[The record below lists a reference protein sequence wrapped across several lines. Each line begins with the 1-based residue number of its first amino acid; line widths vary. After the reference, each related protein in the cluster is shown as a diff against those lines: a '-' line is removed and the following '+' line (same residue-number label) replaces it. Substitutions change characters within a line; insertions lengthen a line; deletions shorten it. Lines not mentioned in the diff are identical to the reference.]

1 MVSGGCLILGGRDW
15 NSGRWLLYLFGGC
28 YRMSLDW
35 SYEGGFKGNHGFDF
49 DHHFIGLPENI
60 PFNHCQEQRDATSVD
75 EPTICWMGLYK
86 WLGKSLANVWLVVE
100 VGGVDPPR
108 MRFLPLANPKK
119 QTNHQLSIRWS
130 AVFFG
135 TIGLGQ
141 WLTGTKSTIQS
152 WSAVKCCKML

>member
-119 QTNHQLSIRWS
+119 NKPPAKHSL
-130 AVFFG
+130 
-135 TIGLGQ
+135 
-141 WLTGTKSTIQS
+141 
-152 WSAVKCCKML
+152 KCCLFRNHRFGPVTDWHKIYHPVLIGRKML